1 MAFDFADFV
10 KRNLIG
16 GWENGSFTAEQVNIY
31 AAAYMVRGVFTEAD
45 VVEVSEAITQ
55 IESAVPSE

>member
-31 AAAYMVRGVFTEAD
+31 AAAYMMRGVFTEAD
-45 VVEVSEAITQ
+45 VVEVAEAMIPKET
-55 IESAVPSE
+55 IPSE